1 MYEGYIFVWLSWI
14 SWGITTFFLPKT
26 KVRTSFSIWILLTL
40 ITSTTVIVFQNY
52 LMITL
57 AFLIVL
63 TGGIILFSLQ
73 KRWLFKMV
81 KILII
86 AFTYS
91 ALLFMM
97 RVSPVVSFL
106 PESMMLILP
115 QTLIIIFLT
124 LQFQAQLTITI
135 IGNCLGEL
143 IYSIV
148 LNQLHTFYIIGDY
161 SFLIRLQSVILLLTM
176 TKLCI
181 RWRQNILQK
190 SISQLNRR
198 SMMKKGSVRL

>member
-40 ITSTTVIVFQNY
+40 ITSTTVIVFQNF

-176 TKLCI
+176 TKICI